1 MKDFINFTYF
11 LTAQL
16 KEIMVW
22 ECTPQ
27 FMFFFIILA
36 QLFGHAK
43 SHGRL
48 IEPPSRT
55 SAWRFGFSTPT
66 YYNDTETNCGGYDR
80 HRNQNGGKCG
90 ICGDAWDER
99 RPRKGEGGGR
109 FGTGVI
115 VRKFR
120 PGERIKISVDITAN
134 HLGYFQFRLCPHN
147 NPRRPAFQSCLDRHL
162 LRWGGEGGGR
172 VLAGQQFVVLD

>member
-1 MKDFINFTYF
+1 
-11 LTAQL
+11 
-16 KEIMVW
+16 
-22 ECTPQ
+22 
-27 FMFFFIILA
+27 MFFFIILA

-99 RPRKGEGGGR
+99 SPRKGEGGGR

-115 VRKFR
+115 VRQYR
-120 PGERIKISVDITAN
+120 PGQTIKISVDITAN
-134 HLGYFQFRLCPHN
+134 HLGYFQFRVCPHN
-147 NPRRPAFQSCLDRHL
+147 NPRYPASQA
-162 LRWGGEGGGR
+162 R
-172 VLAGQQFVVLD
+172 VLHSHWSRSDEALLFGS